1 MSRRAADCLRG
12 RSFRH
17 EMCARAALGADE
29 LRHVAAVCRMG
40 VGGCCA
46 GAVIWGRD
54 RARACDV
61 CECGKAALVC
71 CVTGS
76 YA

>member
-1 MSRRAADCLRG
+1 M
-12 RSFRH
+12 
-17 EMCARAALGADE
+17 
-29 LRHVAAVCRMG
+29 RHVAAVCRMG
-40 VGGCCA
+40 VGECCA